1 MSNTTSNTIAKTSP
15 GLQISHKITRLF
27 LALASGVPSIILP
40 EIFNVQSEDNS
51 QIYTFL

>member
-15 GLQISHKITRLF
+15 GSHKITRLF